1 MLFSEPTRC
10 RVPRVPKE
18 GGRSCCRATVK
29 PRAAKPVGNMLDSLC
44 PLHFTPSEPTN
55 RSAPVSLVGSYRH
68 YSAFWEFGHLE
79 SEQRHADAEP
89 DAPPL
94 ARRDQREWLALAL
107 GASCAPH
114 LLCDAQRRRPLFLH
128 GSAAQGETPRRPT
141 SRLRAKGGADCATP
155 RRTDGGICGRD
166 TCVAC
171 VAVSAS
177 CLACVIPARWHFST
191 EEFVAE
197 ERQGERREQGDFSSE
212 RTGRWVRSR
221 SRRHGPG
228 GRGGR
233 AQDPVGA
240 R

>member
-1 MLFSEPTRC
+1 MLSC
-10 RVPRVPKE
+10 
-18 GGRSCCRATVK
+18 GRR
-29 PRAAKPVGNMLDSLC
+29 R
-44 PLHFTPSEPTN
+44 
-55 RSAPVSLVGSYRH
+55 SYRH
-68 YSAFWEFGHLE
+68 YSAIWEVWP
-79 SEQRHADAEP
+79 SSRTRASRASQHADAEP

-107 GASCAPH
+107 GASCAPR

-171 VAVSAS
+171 VACCVSAS
-177 CLACVIPARWHFST
+177 YLACVIPARWHFSS

-197 ERQGERREQGDFSSE
+197 ERQGEQREQGDFSSE
-212 RTGRWVRSR
+212 RTGCRVRSR
-221 SRRHGPG
+221 GRRHGPG